1 MRQGCATYCESS
13 CRRASVAGVW
23 AKSAIYCV
31 PASSEPKIEVK
42 RRVYAT
48 YCVLAGAG
56 LRRGKEQG
64 AIVDKKQVGR
74 VIVAARRREGLD
86 QQTLADLSEISA
98 RTLSDLE
105 RGTGNPTLSS
115 LLKVVGTLGLEV
127 VVR

>member
-1 MRQGCATYCESS
+1 MLT
-13 CRRASVAGVW
+13 
-23 AKSAIYCV
+23 
-31 PASSEPKIEVK
+31 
-42 RRVYAT
+42 
-48 YCVLAGAG
+48 GAG

-86 QQTLADLSEISA
+86 LQALADLSEVSA

-115 LLKVVGTLGLEV
+115 LLRVVGTLGLEV